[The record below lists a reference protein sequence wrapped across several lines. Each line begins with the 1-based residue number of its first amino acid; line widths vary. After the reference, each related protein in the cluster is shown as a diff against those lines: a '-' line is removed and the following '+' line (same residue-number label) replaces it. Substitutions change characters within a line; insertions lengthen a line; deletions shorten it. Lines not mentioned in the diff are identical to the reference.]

1 MQDVNITKLALA
13 RSLKELMLKKSFDK
27 ISISDI
33 TNNCKL
39 NRQTFYYHFQDK
51 YDLMNWIYYNEIFV
65 LLVDDLDENNYE
77 QKFYQMFDKMYK
89 EKEVYVNALSMS
101 AENSFKDYLE
111 KVKPEEEEVEEVVVA
126 DASEIAEA
134 AVAKEVAA
142 TEAENAEAD
151 AESTD
156 SE

>member
-1 MQDVNITKLALA
+1 MWTMPKKTKADIIASYEAEDYTNYTIYVHALKSTSKMVGALTLSEKARLLEMAGKERNIDYIKDSHDEAMELFELAVA
-13 RSLKELMLKKSFDK
+13 
-27 ISISDI
+27 
-33 TNNCKL
+33 
-39 NRQTFYYHFQDK
+39 
-51 YDLMNWIYYNEIFV
+51 EI
-65 LLVDDLDENNYE
+65 
-77 QKFYQMFDKMYK
+77 
-89 EKEVYVNALSMS
+89 
-101 AENSFKDYLE
+101 KDYLE